1 MSEWPPSRTCRTTS
15 IKSDSDP
22 APGFREKQVVKKD
35 ALPKNIKVFAYSG
48 YKADERPTAFVV
60 DDRRYDVTRII
71 DRWYGVDHDY
81 FKALADDGRIY
92 LLKWDRTADLWFLVE
107 VMEKEGKH

>member
-1 MSEWPPSRTCRTTS
+1 
-15 IKSDSDP
+15 
-22 APGFREKQVVKKD
+22 VKKD
-35 ALPKNIKVFAYSG
+35 APAQEHQGLCLLRLQSRRKTYSLCG
-48 YKADERPTAFVV
+48 GWPQIW
-60 DDRRYDVTRII
+60 VTRII

>member
-22 APGFREKQVVKKD
+22 ASGFREKQVVKKD

-60 DDRRYDVTRII
+60 DGRRYGVTRII